1 MLFLNFAL
9 LCLTQSLLAVDLS
22 IYKSFTEVRQ
32 AHSGIGDYA
41 YEFANAEYDNIIDG
55 SISWEGTQFA
65 RQEVYN
71 TIESL
76 QGAKV
81 TVRRSTVCKCETIEA
96 KIIDPNS
103 MLLQNLNTG
112 AYFYADKDSIEYT
125 STRPNNGGKAL
136 ILQFNNEKTQ
146 HTGTLSYLMTG
157 ITWKPSYDLL
167 LTGNNECK
175 LHSYANIKN
184 DQQRDYTVDNTNLLG
199 GDVQLATTSN
209 AGPLHGFDASR
220 AVVNMKS
227 IKMVGE
233 QQGIYSYS
241 LKDKY
246 TLRPLSSIRL
256 PFIDIVAKYRF
267 YYKALTNVVSGK
279 YQGVFQRMYD
289 LTPDHFMPAGII
301 TIREN
306 QVLVGQ
312 SNLPDVP
319 NNYTQTISVGQDN
332 DIRYLVKGNLTSK
345 SNANETIQL
354 ETYEVDVQVMNLKD
368 KNVEVELGIQ
378 GGVQMILHNTTCN
391 TAKVNGNQLNL
402 PVHLEKGEN
411 RMCKFNVTVK
421 LT

>member
-1 MLFLNFAL
+1 MLFLSFAL
-9 LCLTQSLLAVDLS
+9 LYLTQSLLAVDLS
-22 IYKSFTEVRQ
+22 IYKSFTEVRL

-41 YEFANAEYDNIIDG
+41 YEFANAEYDSIIDG
-55 SISWEGTQFA
+55 SISWEGTSFA

-76 QGAKV
+76 QDAKV

-125 STRPNNGGKAL
+125 STRPNNGEKAL
-136 ILQFNNEKTQ
+136 ILQFKNEKTQ
-146 HTGTLSYLMTG
+146 YTGTLSYLMTG

-175 LHSYANIKN
+175 LRSYANIKN
-184 DQQRDYTVDNTNLLG
+184 DQQREYIVDNTNLLG

-209 AGPLHGFDASR
+209 VESLHGFDASR
-220 AVVNMKS
+220 APVNMKP
-227 IKMVGE
+227 IQMIGE
-233 QQGIYSYS
+233 QQGVYSYS

-246 TLRPLSSIRL
+246 TLRPLSSVRL

-267 YYKALTNVVSGK
+267 YYKALTNIVSGN

-301 TIREN
+301 TIHEN

-319 NNYTQTISVGQDN
+319 KNYTQTIGVGQDN

-345 SNANETIQL
+345 TDANATIQL
-354 ETYEVDVQVMNLKD
+354 ETYEFDVQVMNLKD
-368 KNVEVELGIQ
+368 KNVEVELVIQ
-378 GGVQMILHNTTCN
+378 GGVQMILDSTTCKS
-391 TAKVNGNQLNL
+391 AKVNGNQLNL
-402 PVHLEKGEN
+402 PSHLEKGES
-411 RMCKFNVTVK
+411 RMCKINITVR